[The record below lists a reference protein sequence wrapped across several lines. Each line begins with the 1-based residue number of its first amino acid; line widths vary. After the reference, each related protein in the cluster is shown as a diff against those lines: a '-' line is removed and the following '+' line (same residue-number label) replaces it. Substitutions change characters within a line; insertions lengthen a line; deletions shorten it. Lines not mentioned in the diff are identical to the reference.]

1 VREAL
6 VARAVK
12 VATEALEVSAAAV
25 VAVAPAALE
34 VAAVR
39 AAPAAREALVVS
51 EAREAAEEWAESVEA
66 ARWPRS
72 AVGEVLWRCAVV
84 QGLAVRA

>member
-12 VATEALEVSAAAV
+12 VATEVSAAAV

-51 EAREAAEEWAESVEA
+51 EAREATEEWAESVEA